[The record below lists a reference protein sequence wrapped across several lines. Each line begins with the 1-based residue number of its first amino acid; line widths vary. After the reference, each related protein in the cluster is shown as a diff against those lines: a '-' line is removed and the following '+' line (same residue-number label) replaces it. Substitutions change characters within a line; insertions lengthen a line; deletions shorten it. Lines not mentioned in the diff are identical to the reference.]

1 MNKEQR
7 AVAIETIDGKEQGR
21 DPRKMSVAE
30 LEAAGQVQMPL
41 GRAVRLFCVECCG
54 GSPSEAGKCVATDCQ
69 LWPFRMKANPW
80 RKPKIMTEERKA
92 AMLKGRKA
100 SLRSEPSQQ

>member
-7 AVAIETIDGKEQGR
+7 AVAIETIDGEEQGR

-41 GRAVRLFCVECCG
+41 GRAVRLFCVECC
-54 GSPSEAGKCVATDCQ
+54 ERQ
-69 LWPFRMKANPW
+69 LC
-80 RKPKIMTEERKA
+80 
-92 AMLKGRKA
+92 
-100 SLRSEPSQQ
+100 